1 MQTKAFSTF
10 KFLVV
15 ILVTACF
22 ILLFTATMN
31 FIQAQF
37 ASVGWHD
44 LASIG
49 WNGSPF

>member
-1 MQTKAFSTF
+1 MQTKAFSAF
-10 KFLVV
+10 KFLAV
-15 ILVTACF
+15 ILVAACF

-31 FIQAQF
+31 FTQAQY

-49 WNGSPF
+49 WNGCLF

>member
-1 MQTKAFSTF
+1 MQTKTFPAFE
-10 KFLVV
+10 FLVV
-15 ILVTACF
+15 ILVAACF
-22 ILLFTATMN
+22 IFLFPTMMH

-49 WNGSPF
+49 WNG

>member
-1 MQTKAFSTF
+1 MQTKLFSAF
-10 KFLVV
+10 KFLLI
-15 ILVTACF
+15 ILVVACF
-22 ILLFTATMN
+22 ILLFPATMN

-49 WNGSPF
+49 WNG